1 MQTRNLKITILAFTV
16 LLICS
21 GCSKWLDKPRPEAT
35 VPIDEIGSGTG
46 GLDAALT
53 GAWAYWTYNTGPTG
67 NLFVYPEAMG
77 DYVAG
82 TNVVNSTNRLFR
94 VYQRQLNSEGYDMI
108 GETLQRASRAE
119 NLANLVIKSARE
131 SPPSDA
137 AWKVNGNR
145 VIGEA
150 HFLRAW
156 IHFEYLRLEGDPWNT
171 KNVAANAS
179 ARGPLLRFKPQL
191 TLQDIP
197 QARTPLSAAYD
208 SIIADLKLAEQLIP
222 EVYNPAIHDASFQ
235 ARSNRVAASAML
247 AKVYWQQ
254 NDFNNALA
262 QIEKVIG
269 PATGVS
275 AFPLASNFDQVYK
288 RSGITNTT
296 NSTTRSEVI
305 LEYVAAP
312 PSKIYTLAGLQMD
325 NAWTRG
331 TTTTLPVNWF
341 YFSRYF
347 MNLTSFD
354 LVRDKRYR
362 ELINPNYT
370 RTSGG
375 KTYTGWSSRKFNVA
389 SNLVFIRAAE
399 LVLMRAEIN
408 ARKNLVEASLNDL
421 NLVRARAGLLPLTP
435 ANFNNPQ
442 LLVNEVIRERAR
454 EMFAEGYR
462 SHELK
467 RLGSLTDG
475 QPDEVFFVSGDRED
489 IDFGMEGLGGPT
501 PVKWNNRGLIWNIPL
516 GELTI
521 NPLAN
526 NN

>member
-1 MQTRNLKITILAFTV
+1 
-16 LLICS
+16 
-21 GCSKWLDKPRPEAT
+21 
-35 VPIDEIGSGTG
+35 
-46 GLDAALT
+46 
-53 GAWAYWTYNTGPTG
+53 
-67 NLFVYPEAMG
+67 
-77 DYVAG
+77 
-82 TNVVNSTNRLFR
+82 
-94 VYQRQLNSEGYDMI
+94 
-108 GETLQRASRAE
+108 
-119 NLANLVIKSARE
+119 
-131 SPPSDA
+131 
-137 AWKVNGNR
+137 
-145 VIGEA
+145 
-150 HFLRAW
+150 
-156 IHFEYLRLEGDPWNT
+156 
-171 KNVAANAS
+171 
-179 ARGPLLRFKPQL
+179 
-191 TLQDIP
+191 
-197 QARTPLSAAYD
+197 
-208 SIIADLKLAEQLIP
+208 
-222 EVYNPAIHDASFQ
+222 
-235 ARSNRVAASAML
+235 
-247 AKVYWQQ
+247 
-254 NDFNNALA
+254 
-262 QIEKVIG
+262 
-269 PATGVS
+269 
-275 AFPLASNFDQVYK
+275 
-288 RSGITNTT
+288 
-296 NSTTRSEVI
+296 
-305 LEYVAAP
+305 
-312 PSKIYTLAGLQMD
+312 
-325 NAWTRG
+325 
-331 TTTTLPVNWF
+331 
-341 YFSRYF
+341 